1 MKNKRRMS
9 NLEIG
14 KLYCSRNWS
23 RYDIRGEPAL
33 YLGEKIFRRSGMT
46 PIVNYEFLIK
56 NKKYLVDRSFLK
68 YMANYNE
75 DGEYESV
82 WPVVQR

>member
-1 MKNKRRMS
+1 MT
-9 NLEIG
+9 LEIG
-14 KLYCSRNWS
+14 KLYRSRNWS
-23 RYDIRGEPAL
+23 RHDLRGEPAL
-33 YLGEKIFRRSGMT
+33 YLGESIFRRSDTST

-56 NKKYLVDRSFLK
+56 NKKHLVDRSFLK

-82 WPVVQR
+82 WPDVDP